1 MWRNWKQV
9 VLVAHHQLARHI
21 IITDIII
28 ITVIIIVNVI
38 ITLVTIIIVSVEK
51 LEAGGCR
58 PSGGESPGIV
68 SCHDFQH
75 FGQNLIK
82 LMSINRISLHIIRV
96 SISTDPLMDFCQGVR
111 VVSVFVSD
119 NVEMAW
125 STSFQPNVEA
135 CAICA
140 LCFFSSEMVWI

>member
-1 MWRNWKQV
+1 MGEAWRETGKGRLEGEEGVWRNWKQV
-9 VLVAHHQLARHI
+9 VLVAHHQLAIHI

-58 PSGGESPGIV
+58 PSAGESPGIV

-75 FGQNLIK
+75 FGQ
-82 LMSINRISLHIIRV
+82 
-96 SISTDPLMDFCQGVR
+96 T
-111 VVSVFVSD
+111 
-119 NVEMAW
+119 
-125 STSFQPNVEA
+125 
-135 CAICA
+135 
-140 LCFFSSEMVWI
+140 

>member
-28 ITVIIIVNVI
+28 INIIIVVNVALVNVIII

-75 FGQNLIK
+75 FGQ
-82 LMSINRISLHIIRV
+82 
-96 SISTDPLMDFCQGVR
+96 T
-111 VVSVFVSD
+111 
-119 NVEMAW
+119 
-125 STSFQPNVEA
+125 
-135 CAICA
+135 
-140 LCFFSSEMVWI
+140 

>member
-1 MWRNWKQV
+1 MGEAWRETGKGRLEGEEGVWRNWKQV

-28 ITVIIIVNVI
+28 TNIIVVNVVLVNVIII

-58 PSGGESPGIV
+58 PSAGESPGIV

-75 FGQNLIK
+75 FGQ
-82 LMSINRISLHIIRV
+82 
-96 SISTDPLMDFCQGVR
+96 T
-111 VVSVFVSD
+111 
-119 NVEMAW
+119 
-125 STSFQPNVEA
+125 
-135 CAICA
+135 
-140 LCFFSSEMVWI
+140 